1 MTIMISREYIMN
13 DIFNKALISGVERI
27 SAWSDLLDEIN
38 VYPVADGDTGR
49 NLLISMSPLRQIS
62 KDRSKTVQTLLLAA
76 RGNSGN
82 IAARFFSG
90 FLTADSE
97 AGLSKAANLGR
108 DYAWTAVYEPKKG
121 TMLTVFDA
129 LCEAVGNG
137 KSKSENKTTEIIDH
151 LEKAV
156 HSTVN
161 LLPRLKKAN
170 VVDAGA
176 LGMFIFFEGFFNAF
190 AGDKH
195 EYRPIMKVFNHKL
208 AVSSSF
214 KEDDE
219 AGYCVDMVLK
229 ADENSAEAIKKA
241 QADKSAV
248 IIQDKDYIKIHI
260 HTDNTAKARDKFSS
274 YGLVKWEDDDIGAQI
289 KEFKT
294 SQKKQ
299 AIHIMT
305 DGAGSVTNK
314 DVKSL
319 GITLLDSYIIAGDK
333 CIPETHLETDE
344 LYRLMSRGIK
354 ASTSQ
359 ASVFERHQHYQSVL
373 SRYKKVLYLCVGS
386 VYTGN
391 YKVAADWK
399 KKNDPDNRMT
409 VMDTGTASG
418 RLGLLAIA
426 CARYSRLTSKPDEVI
441 KFAEKAIDFC
451 YEYIF
456 LEKLHY
462 LAAGGRMSKAGAFFG
477 DIFNVKPVVSPH
489 ATGAAKMGIARNNIE
504 QMKFL
509 FEKMESNLK
518 SDSKALFM
526 LEYTDNFSWVENV
539 LKKEIIN
546 KYPHSE
552 ILLQPLSLTTGVHTG
567 PGTWAVAF
575 LDIEALD

>member
-1 MTIMISREYIMN
+1 MN
-13 DIFNKALISGVERI
+13 DNFNKALVSGVERI

-49 NLLISMSPLRQIS
+49 NLLVSMSPLRQIS
-62 KDRSKTVQTLLLAA
+62 KDRGKTVQALLLAA

-90 FLTADSE
+90 FLSANGES
-97 AGLSKAANLGR
+97 GFSKAANLGR
-108 DYAWTAVYEPKKG
+108 DYAWTAVHEPKKG
-121 TMLTVFDA
+121 TMLSVFDA
-129 LCEAVGNG
+129 LCDALGNG
-137 KSKSENKTTEIIDH
+137 KSNKTIEIIDH
-151 LEKAV
+151 LEEAV

-176 LGMFIFFEGFFNAF
+176 LGMFIFFEGFFNAL
-190 AGDKH
+190 AGNKYD
-195 EYRPIMKVFNHKL
+195 YRPIMKVFKNKL
-208 AVSSSF
+208 TVSSSF
-214 KEDDE
+214 KEDED
-219 AGYCVDMVLK
+219 AGYCIDMVLK

-241 QADKSAV
+241 QTDKSAV

-260 HTDNTAKARDKFSS
+260 HTDNRARAKDKFSS
-274 YGLVKWEDDDIGAQI
+274 YGIVKWEDDDIGAQI
-289 KEFKT
+289 KDFKT
-294 SQKKQ
+294 GSKKQ

-305 DGAGSVTNK
+305 DGAGSVTHK
-314 DVKSL
+314 DVKNL
-319 GITLLDSYIIAGDK
+319 GITLLDSYIITGHK

-344 LYRLMSRGIK
+344 LYRLMSSGIK

-399 KKNDPDNRMT
+399 KENDPDNRF
-409 VMDTGTASG
+409 VVIDTGTASG

-426 CARYSRLTSKPDEVI
+426 SARYSRVASKSEDVI
-441 KFAEKAIDFC
+441 KFAEKAVDFC
-451 YEYIF
+451 HEYIF
-456 LEKLHY
+456 LEKLHF

-477 DIFNVKPVVSPH
+477 DMFNVKPIVSPQ
-489 ATGAAKMGIARNNIE
+489 ATGAAKMGIARNNKD

-509 FEKMESNLK
+509 FEKMESVLK
-518 SDSKALFM
+518 PDSKALIM
-526 LEYTDNFSWVENV
+526 LEYTDNLSWVENT
-539 LKKEIIN
+539 LKNEIGN
-546 KYPHSE
+546 KYPKSE

-575 LDIEALD
+575 LDVDAII

>member
-1 MTIMISREYIMN
+1 MN

-62 KDRSKTVQTLLLAA
+62 KDRSKTVQALLLAA

-90 FLTADSE
+90 FLTAVSE
-97 AGLSKAANLGR
+97 GDLSKAANLGR
-108 DYAWTAVYEPKKG
+108 DYAWTAVNEPKKG

-129 LCEAVGNG
+129 LCEALGNG
-137 KSKSENKTTEIIDH
+137 ISKSENKTTAIIDH
-151 LEKAV
+151 LEEAV

-176 LGMFIFFEGFFNAF
+176 LGMFIFFEGFFNALT
-190 AGDKH
+190 DNIH
-195 EYRPIMKVFNHKL
+195 MREYRPIMKVFKNKL

-241 QADKSAV
+241 QTDKSAV

-260 HTDNTAKARDKFSS
+260 HTNNTAKARDKFSS

-305 DGAGSVTNK
+305 DGAGSVK
-314 DVKSL
+314 
-319 GITLLDSYIIAGDK
+319 I
-333 CIPETHLETDE
+333 
-344 LYRLMSRGIK
+344 
-354 ASTSQ
+354 
-359 ASVFERHQHYQSVL
+359 
-373 SRYKKVLYLCVGS
+373 
-386 VYTGN
+386 
-391 YKVAADWK
+391 
-399 KKNDPDNRMT
+399 
-409 VMDTGTASG
+409 G
-418 RLGLLAIA
+418 RAH
-426 CARYSRLTSKPDEVI
+426 V
-441 KFAEKAIDFC
+441 
-451 YEYIF
+451 
-456 LEKLHY
+456 
-462 LAAGGRMSKAGAFFG
+462 
-477 DIFNVKPVVSPH
+477 
-489 ATGAAKMGIARNNIE
+489 
-504 QMKFL
+504 
-509 FEKMESNLK
+509 
-518 SDSKALFM
+518 
-526 LEYTDNFSWVENV
+526 
-539 LKKEIIN
+539 
-546 KYPHSE
+546 
-552 ILLQPLSLTTGVHTG
+552 
-567 PGTWAVAF
+567 
-575 LDIEALD
+575 